1 MMCGICERISEYPVR
16 GVATCQDCKDKA
28 ELERR
33 AFYRDIT
40 YPINYSSGLLYMR
53 KL

>member
-1 MMCGICERISEYPVR
+1 MCPVCERISEYPVR
-16 GVATCQDCKDKA
+16 GVATCEECKLKA

-33 AFYRDIT
+33 AFYRDIR
-40 YPINYSSGLLYMR
+40 YPINYSSPLLYMR